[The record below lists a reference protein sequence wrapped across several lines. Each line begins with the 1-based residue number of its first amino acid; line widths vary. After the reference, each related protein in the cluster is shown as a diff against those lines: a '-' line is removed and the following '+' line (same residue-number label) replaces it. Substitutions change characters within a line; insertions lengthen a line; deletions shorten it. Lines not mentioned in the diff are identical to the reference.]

1 MQKLKEKMSFV
12 PFCEEVLGRRKRF
25 ASCSPSRSPFWG
37 KPNVE
42 LSLFLLLQ
50 ADVPRLWWLWWPRD
64 GTGRCPWS
72 LMGSRYLLCPSPL
85 ETPK

>member
-42 LSLFLLLQ
+42 LFVFIFVV
-50 ADVPRLWWLWWPRD
+50 A
-64 GTGRCPWS
+64 G
-72 LMGSRYLLCPSPL
+72 
-85 ETPK
+85 

>member
-42 LSLFLLLQ
+42 LFIFIFVV
-50 ADVPRLWWLWWPRD
+50 A
-64 GTGRCPWS
+64 G
-72 LMGSRYLLCPSPL
+72 
-85 ETPK
+85 

>member
-42 LSLFLLLQ
+42 LFVLIFVV
-50 ADVPRLWWLWWPRD
+50 A
-64 GTGRCPWS
+64 G
-72 LMGSRYLLCPSPL
+72 
-85 ETPK
+85 